1 MEWLKNLIENA
12 TKNEDGS
19 INIEELMKSINTEF
33 PKNAVPKATFNDI
46 NGQLKTA
53 NDTIV
58 DLKKANKD
66 NEDLQAKVKDYEIT
80 IQNMKVD
87 SEKQIKE
94 LVLKDKL
101 RDAGVKDADYLIFKH
116 GGVEK
121 FNYDSTGNLIALE
134 ETLKPYRES
143 MPYNFATGKIET
155 KYDPAGG
162 ESTKAVNPFAK
173 ETFNLTKQGELIKQ
187 DPVQARKLAEAAGV
201 KVRF

>member
-12 TKNEDGS
+12 TKNEDGT
-19 INIEELMKSINTEF
+19 INIDELMKSINTEF
-33 PKNAVPKATFNDI
+33 PKNAVPKATFNDV

-53 NDTIV
+53 NDTIK
-58 DLKKANKD
+58 DLQKDNKD
-66 NEDLQAKVKDYEIT
+66 NEDLQTKVKDYEKKIEIMET
-80 IQNMKVD
+80 ESANK
-87 SEKQIKE
+87 IKE

-116 GGVEK
+116 GGVDK
-121 FNYDSTGNLIALE
+121 FNYDSTGNLIGLE
-134 ETLKPYRES
+134 DTLKPYRES

-162 ESTKAVNPFAK
+162 EAPKATNPFAK
-173 ETFNLTKQGELIKQ
+173 DTFNLTKQGELIKQ

>member
-1 MEWLKNLIENA
+1 MEWLKKLIEE
-12 TKNEDGS
+12 TKKNEDGS

-33 PKNAVPKATFNDI
+33 PKYAVPKATFNDI

-53 NDTIV
+53 NDTI
-58 DLKKANKD
+58 DTLKKANKG
-66 NEDLQAKVKDYEIT
+66 NEDLQGKIEKYENT
-80 IQNMKVD
+80 IETMKSD

-94 LVLKDKL
+94 LLLKDKL

-116 GGVEK
+116 GGVDK
-121 FNYDSTGNLIALE
+121 FNYDSTGNLIGLE

-143 MPYNFATGKIET
+143 MAYNFITGKVET

-162 ESTKAVNPFAK
+162 DPPKAINPFAK

-187 DPVQARKLAEAAGV
+187 DPVQARKLAEAAGK
-201 KVRF
+201 KVNF

>member
-12 TKNEDGS
+12 PKNEDGS
-19 INIEELMKSINTEF
+19 INIEELMKTINTEF
-33 PKNAVPKATFNDI
+33 PKNAVPKATFNDV

-53 NDTIV
+53 NETIET
-58 DLKKANKD
+58 LKKANKD
-66 NEDLQAKVKDYEIT
+66 NEDLQGKIKDYEIT
-80 IQNMKVD
+80 IETMKLD

-116 GGVEK
+116 GGVDK
-121 FNYDSTGNLIALE
+121 FNYDSTGALIGLE
-134 ETLKPYRES
+134 DTLKPYRES
-143 MPYNFATGKIET
+143 MPYNFITGKTET

-162 ESTKAVNPFAK
+162 EPTKVANPFAK
-173 ETFNLTKQGELIKQ
+173 DTFNLTKQGELIKQ
-187 DPVQARKLAEAAGV
+187 DPVQARKLAEAAGA